1 MIKYDEYKIL
11 CKIRVL
17 ALGDKI
23 YKNEV
28 VRFTTVGYLTIKDYG
43 VFEPEGWEYEIDDS
57 ECYNIDYYKN
67 RMMYDMELV
76 RANDIIKISRSKN
89 LDLSKILQVDEIEID
104 MNKIITKED
113 V

>member
-1 MIKYDEYKIL
+1 MMKYDEYKIL

-17 ALGDKI
+17 ALGDRT

-28 VRFTTVGYLTIKDYG
+28 VRFTTDGYLTIKDYG
-43 VFEPEGWEYEIDDS
+43 VFEPEGWEYEIEDG

-67 RMMYDMELV
+67 RIMYDMELV
-76 RANDIIKISRSKN
+76 RANDIIKISRSRN
-89 LDLSKILQVDEIEID
+89 LDLSKILEVNEIEID
-104 MNKIITKED
+104 MNKIIAKED

>member
-1 MIKYDEYKIL
+1 MMKYDEYKIF

-17 ALGDKI
+17 ALGDRI
-23 YKNEV
+23 YSNEV

-67 RMMYDMELV
+67 RIMYDMELV
-76 RANDIIKISRSKN
+76 RADDIIKLSRSRN
-89 LDLSKILQVDEIEID
+89 LDLSKILQVTEIEID
-104 MNKIITKED
+104 TSNTKRMED
-113 V
+113 I